1 MLGSRFQLNQN
12 DPDAQTLLNT
22 DIPYNYVYDRN
33 NWKRRK
39 RGGNKIV
46 ARMYML
52 NVKDAERFYLR
63 MLLLHVPGAASFKF
77 LRTVDNVIYD
87 TFKQAAFYRHLLNL
101 DEE

>member
-1 MLGSRFQLNQN
+1 MVRVVINQSVL
-12 DPDAQTLLNT
+12 DSQTLLYT
-22 DIPYNYVYDRN
+22 DIPYNYVYDYN

-39 RGGNKIV
+39 RGCNKIV
-46 ARMYML
+46 VRMHEV

-63 MLLLHVPGAASFKF
+63 MLLLHVPDATSFES

-87 TFKQAAFYRHLLNL
+87 TFKQAAFLHHLLDS